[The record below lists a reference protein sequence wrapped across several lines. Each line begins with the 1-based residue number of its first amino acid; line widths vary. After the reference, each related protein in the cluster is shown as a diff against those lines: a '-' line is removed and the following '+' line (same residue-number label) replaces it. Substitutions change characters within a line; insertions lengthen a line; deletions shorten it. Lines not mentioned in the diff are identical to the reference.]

1 MQFILFSRKQPRL
14 DRFVGR
20 SQGSEAVTLAGSGG
34 PYGSL
39 IFKVQKASG
48 VKTHCWATIS
58 RFKWEVEYTCWIF
71 QQAKFDCQRYVQAT
85 NDLKSRQTS
94 GSIPVIPMTTSI
106 SVIISSGFIR
116 FQSHIFGKNQW
127 INGKIPELRT
137 HEEYLAL
144 ITLVCPISSRHQ
156 TPHWEKLTRCASQ
169 WLVHMPHIRLGLKP
183 YQTNIFEGCYPD
195 HITLTLGHPSIYLIW
210 TEDLNLWFTS
220 VFCIP
225 QRYNI
230 RRHGSRMFPVPHSR
244 PLTAWACDLQRVIC
258 AMVRTWYMDGSGSS
272 GHPPHSMGT

>member
-1 MQFILFSRKQPRL
+1 MKCGTCLCKCQTPLCQVPEKPKCLLNKIMQFILFSWKQPRL

-116 FQSHIFGKNQW
+116 FGSSVLQHV
-127 INGKIPELRT
+127 
-137 HEEYLAL
+137 HLAL
-144 ITLVCPISSRHQ
+144 
-156 TPHWEKLTRCASQ
+156 
-169 WLVHMPHIRLGLKP
+169 
-183 YQTNIFEGCYPD
+183 D
-195 HITLTLGHPSIYLIW
+195 
-210 TEDLNLWFTS
+210 
-220 VFCIP
+220 
-225 QRYNI
+225 
-230 RRHGSRMFPVPHSR
+230 
-244 PLTAWACDLQRVIC
+244 
-258 AMVRTWYMDGSGSS
+258 
-272 GHPPHSMGT
+272 